1 MSLSVSLTKAKLK
14 EKCMLLGLQ
23 PKKEYKEDSKDSYS
37 YAIREYYLNSY
48 YKGNIPKSLDLMLQ
62 LESPMAAAQL
72 KTCKQDIQDKI
83 WSSEEYFLE
92 EKLDGV
98 RQLLFFIDGDFKTY
112 SRNLSDTDLLP
123 IDYSTK
129 IFHKCDFTQL
139 KHSFILDSECVSMN
153 PNISTIIG
161 RRGVWTETQ
170 LQAVQALLSM
180 NSEDSLRLQ
189 EEQNTPLK
197 FYAFDCIY
205 YDGQWLLDYPL
216 VERRKYLKKALAEL
230 QALGFNIELPLSNIS
245 NKKAFYKK
253 IISEGKEGCIAKYIY
268 GTYHATTSRTHRQW
282 IKLKRSMS
290 ETLTEEGA
298 GDTIDGF
305 ITGYLKGSDGKAYS
319 DMVGAL
325 QISCYLIDEFGRK
338 KLHHIATISS
348 FDLALRKEMT
358 EYDEHNQPR
367 LKEDFYN
374 KVVEIDGQSVSSRNK
389 RLRHA
394 VLVRFR
400 PDKTRDDCVIEEGF
414 LNSMI
419 L

>member
-1 MSLSVSLTKAKLK
+1 MSLSIGLTKAKLK
-14 EKCMLLGLQ
+14 SKCEELGIEA
-23 PKKEYKEDSKDSYS
+23 KKEYKEDSKDSYG
-37 YAIREYYLNSY
+37 YAIREYYLNEY
-48 YKGNIPKSLDLMLQ
+48 YHGDIPKPLELMLK
-62 LESPMAAAQL
+62 LEAPMAATQL
-72 KTCKQDIQDKI
+72 KNCKPEVQEKV
-83 WSSEEYFLE
+83 WTSEEYFLE

-98 RQLLFFIDGDFKTY
+98 RQLLFFIDNDFKTY

-123 IDYSTK
+123 IEYASK
-129 IFHKCDFTQL
+129 IYHECDFSKL
-139 KHSFILDSECVSMN
+139 EHSFILDSECVSMN

-161 RRGVWTETQ
+161 KRGVWTETQ

-180 NSEDSLRLQ
+180 NSEDSIRLQ
-189 EEQNTPLK
+189 KEQNTPLK

-205 YDGQWLLDYPL
+205 YDGVWLLDHPL

-230 QALGFNIELPLSNIS
+230 QSIGFKVEIPLSNIS

-253 IISEGKEGCIAKYIY
+253 LISEGKEGCIAKYIY

-290 ETLTEEGA
+290 EALTDEGA
-298 GDTIDGF
+298 GDTVDAF
-305 ITGYLKGSDGKAYS
+305 ITGFLRGTEGKAYA

-325 QISCYLIDEFGRK
+325 QVSCYLLDEFGRK
-338 KLHHIATISS
+338 RIHHIATISS
-348 FDLALRKEMT
+348 FDLTLRKEIT
-358 EYDEHNQPR
+358 EYDENNQPR
-367 LKEDFYN
+367 LKAEYYN
-374 KVVEIDGQSVSSRNK
+374 KVVEIDGQSISARTK

-400 PDKTRDDCVIEEGF
+400 PDKNRDDCVLEENF
-414 LNSMI
+414 INSMI